1 MLLTHCMCQV
11 WASMI
16 PAPWWV
22 IKHIWSI
29 SAFPMRPLQPARG
42 YVLILNC
49 WASPATCTF
58 FKINLSHIWG
68 QETARLSATSIWAQ
82 WFEHYQKG
90 RVRNGTNWIACEL
103 PHHVLL
109 LVFFV
114 TGRQALEQ
122 WYVFFFVFFFYFA
135 SVILVISLSH
145 HRWLEVLTTFPVYDM
160 SLCHVL
166 LSTERYSKLIPS
178 GPLASSPLHSLF
190 LLH

>member
-122 WYVFFFVFFFYFA
+122 WYVFFFVFFLLRKCYPSDFSFTPQMIG
-135 SVILVISLSH
+135 SVNHVSCVWHVPLSCP
-145 HRWLEVLTTFPVYDM
+145 PVNWA
-160 SLCHVL
+160 L
-166 LSTERYSKLIPS
+166 
-178 GPLASSPLHSLF
+178 
-190 LLH
+190 